1 MSLPNRDEWV
11 ARFEEVPPTFYRLLA
26 ELLQEVQAERE
37 RERGVE
43 RRGRRPA
50 LAAGSINDV
59 TELVYPK
66 RSEKPFPEALREAT
80 DQPMWTVARIA
91 GMNPG
96 SLHKLITGARP
107 LTKSKIEAIAKA
119 IHVDPGY
126 FHEYR
131 VLVVHEAID
140 SLLTPRRSLQ
150 AYTAIEQQHHQMPR
164 PRTPNAPYG
173 YGTRVGSRNQT
184 IANQA
189 NTVEGFQ
196 A

>member
-1 MSLPNRDEWV
+1 MVLPSQNDWA

-50 LAAGSINDV
+50 LAVGSMRDV
-59 TELVYPK
+59 TDLVYPK
-66 RSEKPFPEALREAT
+66 RSEKPFGEALREAT

-96 SLHKLITGARP
+96 SLHKLLTGERP

-119 IHVDPGY
+119 IHVDPGF

-131 VLVVHEAID
+131 VLVIHEAID
-140 SLLTPRRSLQ
+140 ALLTPRRSLQ
-150 AYTAIEQQHHQMPR
+150 AYAAVEEQHHKTPR
-164 PRTPNAPYG
+164 PRTQNAAHG
-173 YGTRVGSRNQT
+173 YGTRAGTQARTV
-184 IANQA
+184 ANPP
-189 NTVEGFQ
+189 NTVERMQ
-196 A
+196 S

>member
-1 MSLPNRDEWV
+1 MALPSQDDW
-11 ARFEEVPPTFYRLLA
+11 AAHFEEVPPTFYRLLG

-43 RRGRRPA
+43 RRGRRPT
-50 LAAGSINDV
+50 LAVGSIVDV
-59 TELVYPK
+59 QDLVYPK
-66 RSEKPFPEALREAT
+66 RSDKLFPEALREAT
-80 DQPMWTVARIA
+80 DQPMWTVAKIA

-96 SLHKLITGARP
+96 SLHQLLRGARP

-131 VLVVHEAID
+131 VMVVHEAID
-140 SLLTPRRSLQ
+140 ALLTPRRSLQ
-150 AYTAIEQQHHQMPR
+150 AYTLVEPAHHQMPR
-164 PRTPNAPYG
+164 PRTPNAPHG
-173 YGTRVGSRNQT
+173 YGSRVGSRTQFV
-184 IANQA
+184 ANPS
-189 NTVEGFQ
+189 NSVEGRQ